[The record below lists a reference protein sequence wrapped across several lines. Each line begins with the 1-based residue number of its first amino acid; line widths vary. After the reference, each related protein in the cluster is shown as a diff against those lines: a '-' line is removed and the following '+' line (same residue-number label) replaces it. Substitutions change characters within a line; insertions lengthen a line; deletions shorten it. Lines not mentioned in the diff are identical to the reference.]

1 MGQFNNTAQLLF
13 TDNVKWRSGIKE
25 IWYYYATSEE
35 TAVKI
40 RIKRFD
46 VNVGEIVLYQPD
58 EQDAI
63 SIDID
68 EIPVISPE
76 QVMDRPIAVFEV
88 IADGYKNAYATV
100 NIE

>member
-1 MGQFNNTAQLLF
+1 MK
-13 TDNVKWRSGIKE
+13 V
-25 IWYYYATSEE
+25 
-35 TAVKI
+35 

-46 VNVGEIVLYQPD
+46 VNVGEIVLYEPD

-63 SIDID
+63 SIAID
-68 EIPVISPE
+68 EVPVISPE

-88 IADGYKNAYATV
+88 IADGYKNAYTSV